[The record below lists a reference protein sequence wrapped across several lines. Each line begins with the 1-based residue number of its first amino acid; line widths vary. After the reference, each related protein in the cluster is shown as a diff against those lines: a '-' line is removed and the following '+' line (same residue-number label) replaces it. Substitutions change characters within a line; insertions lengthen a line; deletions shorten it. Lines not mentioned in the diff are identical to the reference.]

1 MGGSVPVNTLCD
13 PICTKPEDARCAN
26 AGGILCVGALQQRV
40 RNRRRPHSPL
50 LEHCRSSTVLR
61 SQTMRWKMI
70 GVNQQSIEDQIAE
83 LRSQIAEVKQAVSE
97 GINSAAEG
105 ASGIARNAAQ
115 TVRQQGQG
123 AIEAARENPGTA
135 TTIVALIGFCIG
147 LYLGLSSTS
156 GVRARW

>member
-1 MGGSVPVNTLCD
+1 
-13 PICTKPEDARCAN
+13 
-26 AGGILCVGALQQRV
+26 
-40 RNRRRPHSPL
+40 
-50 LEHCRSSTVLR
+50 
-61 SQTMRWKMI
+61 MI

>member
-1 MGGSVPVNTLCD
+1 MKLLMGGSVPVDTLCD
-13 PICTKPEDARCAN
+13 PKCTEPEDARWAN
-26 AGGILCVGALQQRV
+26 AGGILCVGAW
-40 RNRRRPHSPL
+40 RPHSPL

-61 SQTMRWKMI
+61 SQTRRWKII

-135 TTIVALIGFCIG
+135 TTIVSTAALIGFCIG